1 MRYYAK
7 TYKSWKN
14 ALEVVFFFYYSSIR
28 IWGMD
33 FRSEKMLYFDFVNLN
48 SIIGTFFSWKQMTST
63 FKISLVLWPQFL
75 HRSTGPSSCLAKY
88 NGFPPLKLDV
98 KRLSCL
104 SELCKS
110 NNSSKLSEILLAEM
124 KRGAARENTKVRNL
138 TLSIS
143 TLHNIVHV
151 WT

>member
-1 MRYYAK
+1 M
-7 TYKSWKN
+7 T
-14 ALEVVFFFYYSSIR
+14 SISTPEAQDLLPVWR
-28 IWGMD
+28 NTMD
-33 FRSEKMLYFDFVNLN
+33 FL
-48 SIIGTFFSWKQMTST
+48 
-63 FKISLVLWPQFL
+63 
-75 HRSTGPSSCLAKY
+75 
-88 NGFPPLKLDV
+88 PLKLDV

-143 TLHNIVHV
+143 TLKHRYSKQVRQTLFVHYME
-151 WT
+151 